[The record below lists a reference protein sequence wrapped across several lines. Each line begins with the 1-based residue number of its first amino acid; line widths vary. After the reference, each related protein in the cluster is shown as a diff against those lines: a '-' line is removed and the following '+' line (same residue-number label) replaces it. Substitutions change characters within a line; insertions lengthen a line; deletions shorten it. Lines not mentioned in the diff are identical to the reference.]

1 MQVYRSDIRVGLLVL
16 ISFIIF
22 VVGIFVVSDIR
33 SLWDKKKTLVLL
45 FPYADGITRG
55 SPVWYSG
62 YEVGAVKD
70 IRIAQGIADRIAITI
85 RIAPEARVKKDSR
98 TEIRSLGMM
107 GAKYVE
113 ITPGSAESPEL
124 VSGDTLEGKS
134 PASLS
139 EIMEKGQ
146 QVATRLVEVV
156 DEVKGLVQDV
166 RSEYPIKATIE
177 NANNLITQ
185 LRQQTAELGPIMKN
199 IRHVT
204 GEGGKEVIALVKDM
218 RETNKHLQKRL
229 SNIEAELTKTLG
241 HAGRGFTEAHG
252 TVKGV
257 RTILASNEDKIATL
271 LENLN
276 ETTRNLAALS
286 EDLRLHP
293 WKVVWK
299 EDGAIDTTAAGAAQW
314 REKGRIGPYGKK

>member
-1 MQVYRSDIRVGLLVL
+1 MQVFRSEIKVGLLVS

-22 VVGIFVVSDIR
+22 VIGIFVVSDIR

-70 IRIAQGIADRIAITI
+70 IRIAQGVEDRIALTVK
-85 RIAPEARVKKDSR
+85 IAPEARVKKDSR

-113 ITPGSAESPEL
+113 ISPGSADSPEL

-156 DEVKGLVQDV
+156 DEVKLLVHEV
-166 RSEYPIKATIE
+166 RTEYPIKDTIQ
-177 NANNLITQ
+177 NANGLITQ
-185 LRQQTAELGPIMKN
+185 FRQQTADLGPIMKN
-199 IRHVT
+199 VRYVT
-204 GEGGKEVIALVKDM
+204 GDGGKELVSLIKDV
-218 RETNKHLQKRL
+218 RETNKHVQKRL
-229 SNIEAELTKTLG
+229 STLETELTKTLG
-241 HAGRGFTEAHG
+241 HAGRGFSEAQG

-257 RTILASNEDKIATL
+257 RNILASNEDKIATL

-286 EDLRLHP
+286 EDLRHHP